1 MITGFFGKCKE
12 YLKEAINQLNGVD
25 RRNILGAMAE
35 EKGRGGQSFIA
46 KEFNAGRNTIRKGS
60 QEFKSGV
67 KLKDEFNK
75 RGRKKTENIL
85 QNLKLD
91 IADIVEP
98 SCQIDPKFRSTRLY
112 TRLTVPKIR
121 ELLVTEK
128 GYSEN
133 ELPSNVTLNRIV
145 NDCGYKLRRVLKV
158 KPIKKIKETDKIF
171 DNLKIVHDA
180 TKDAHNIARISL
192 DAKDKVKLGEFSR
205 GGKSRKET
213 KASDHDFGVDCV
225 TPFGILDVKAGKTDI
240 YLTKSKIT
248 ADFIADRLEEYWD
261 CKNFNKQYDTLL
273 LNSDNGPESSSQ
285 RTQFMKRMIEFSAK
299 ADIEII
305 LAYYPPYHSKYNPI
319 ERVWA
324 SLEKH
329 WNGDIL
335 DSVEAVKGFAES
347 MTWKGIHPDV
357 SVVNEIYETGIKL
370 KKKTMKIYEL
380 ALERADEIGKWFL
393 KIKPEKAREILEFI
407 AQT

>member
-25 RRNILGAMAE
+25 KRNILGAMAE

-67 KLKDEFNK
+67 KLKDKFNN

-91 IADIVEP
+91 IEEVVEP

-121 ELLVTEK
+121 ELLIKER

-145 NDCGYKLRRVLKV
+145 NESGYKLRRVLKV

-171 DNLKIVHDA
+171 DNLKTVHDA
-180 TKDAHNIARISL
+180 TKDACNIARISL

-213 KASDHDFGVDCV
+213 KACDHDFGVDCV

-261 CKNFNKQYDTLL
+261 CKNFNKYYDTLL

-393 KIKPEKAREILEFI
+393 KIKPDKAREVLKVI